1 MAAEEWL
8 GRGVSRN
15 GDFHIPGIHGQVL
28 LELVDARPGGGA
40 PRWSGIPLVGSD
52 AAAEGRLGRGGFFR
66 QVALLDFFFFEYC
79 NLAVVKVLI
88 CQVLQGQN
96 RKSNDVCRVGGF
108 TTNSKPIVKIGRL
121 RMCTCRLH

>member
-52 AAAEGRLGRGGFFR
+52 AAAEGRLGWGEFFPSGR
-66 QVALLDFFFFEYC
+66 TIRFFLF
-79 NLAVVKVLI
+79 
-88 CQVLQGQN
+88 
-96 RKSNDVCRVGGF
+96 
-108 TTNSKPIVKIGRL
+108 
-121 RMCTCRLH
+121 